1 MGAQSPPLVRH
12 NSTSADAFSG
22 DPRKAAA
29 ASSIAGCLQACLLL
43 PANTIQTQMQHGGLG
58 FWPSLKSNFSNG
70 TVGGLRNLYRALA
83 PTVAMLG
90 LRQGLKFGVGTSF
103 KRSLPQEWPELLRDL
118 VSGSTSALTATTL
131 FFPLD
136 TLKTRW
142 QTGQPAP
149 SFGQMYFGYLPAITY
164 SAFGMGLWVCCRNF
178 LERQIPDPGSHRGAL
193 RYWKHLL
200 TGALAGVFVQLPT
213 FPFDTVKKRMQASEN
228 PGTLMSE
235 ARLLLDAGGPGRF
248 YRGFTLKCGFVAL
261 NGALFNAVYVAVRR
275 LMRMHE

>member
-1 MGAQSPPLVRH
+1 MARAPE
-12 NSTSADAFSG
+12 
-22 DPRKAAA
+22 
-29 ASSIAGCLQACLLL
+29 
-43 PANTIQTQMQHGGLG
+43 GLG
-58 FWPSLKSNFSNG
+58 LWEHICVDG
-70 TVGGLRNLYRALA
+70 DDAV
-83 PTVAMLG
+83 
-90 LRQGLKFGVGTSF
+90 
-103 KRSLPQEWPELLRDL
+103 
-118 VSGSTSALTATTL
+118 
-131 FFPLD
+131 FPLD

-261 NGALFNAVYVAVRR
+261 NGALFNAVYGGAAAHAHARVTARRPDVGALGHLRVRVGA
-275 LMRMHE
+275 